1 MSSTTAAKA
10 AIYLRISHD
19 PSGKQAGVARQH
31 EECLAL
37 CAARGW
43 EEPLVYTDNDVSA
56 STGKRRPAYAAMLAD
71 IRDGKISAVVAWD
84 LDRLHRRPVELEEF
98 MALADEKHLAL
109 ATASGD
115 VDLSTP
121 QGRMIARMKGAVAA
135 HEVEH
140 KAERHRIAAK
150 HKAQSGRPQ
159 WRRAFGYLDS
169 PQGPVPDPK
178 TAPLVRQA
186 YAAVL
191 AGGSISDVARSFNAT
206 GAYGL
211 NGKPWTA
218 STASLFLRKPRN
230 AGLRDHND
238 ELVRDKAGNPVKG
251 TWLPLVEEPTW
262 WEVQAI
268 LRAPERRPGGYTA
281 VKRHMLTGVLRCG
294 KCHTGTMAG
303 MQVDRGRTSMYRCRD
318 CYGTSIRAQDV
329 EQYLTALVA
338 ARLARPDAV
347 DLLAAEAQD
356 AAEAEEL
363 RTEAN
368 TLRARLDSL
377 AVDYAEGLMTAQQ
390 VKVATTHIAEKL
402 AAIESKH
409 QDADKVRL
417 FMDLP
422 LGTDEVVDA
431 VASLSPDRLRAVLAV
446 LMDVTVTPVGKGK
459 RASNGQRV
467 DASERVQ
474 VVWK

>member
-1 MSSTTAAKA
+1 MTTTTADKP

-19 PSGKQAGVARQH
+19 PSGKKAGVTRQR

-43 EEPLVYTDNDVSA
+43 GEPLVYTDNDISA
-56 STGKRRPAYAAMLAD
+56 SKGKRRPAYEAMLAD
-71 IRDGKISAVVAWD
+71 IREGKISAVVAWD
-84 LDRLHRRPVELEEF
+84 LDRLHRRPVELEAF
-98 MALADEKHLAL
+98 MCLADEKHLAL

-115 VDLSTP
+115 VDVSTP
-121 QGRMIARMKGAVAA
+121 QGRMIARIKGTVAA

-150 HKAQSGRPQ
+150 HKAQSGKPQ

-178 TAPLVRQA
+178 TAHLVRQA

-191 AGGSISDVARSFNAT
+191 AGGSISDVARTFNAE
-206 GAYGL
+206 GAHGL

-238 ELVRDKAGNPVKG
+238 ELVRDKDGNPVKG
-251 TWLPLVEEPTW
+251 TWQPLVDEQVW

-268 LRAPERRPGGYTA
+268 LRAPERRPGGHTA
-281 VKRHMLTGVLRCG
+281 VKRHLLTGVVHCG
-294 KCHTGTMAG
+294 KCENGKLAG
-303 MQVDRGRTSMYRCRD
+303 MQVDRGRTSVYRCKA
-318 CYGTSIRAQDV
+318 CYGTSIRAHDV
-329 EQYLTALVA
+329 EQYLLALVA

-347 DLLAAEAQD
+347 DLLKAEAQD
-356 AAEAEEL
+356 ATEAEEL

-368 TLRARLDSL
+368 TLRARLDGL

-390 VKVATTHIAEKL
+390 VKVATAHITEKL
-402 AAIESKH
+402 AAIEAKH

-431 VASLSPDRLRAVLAV
+431 VAALSPDRLRAVLAT
-446 LMDVTVTPVGKGK
+446 LMDVTVGPVGKGA
-459 RASNGQRV
+459 RASNGERV
-467 DASERVQ
+467 DAAERVQ